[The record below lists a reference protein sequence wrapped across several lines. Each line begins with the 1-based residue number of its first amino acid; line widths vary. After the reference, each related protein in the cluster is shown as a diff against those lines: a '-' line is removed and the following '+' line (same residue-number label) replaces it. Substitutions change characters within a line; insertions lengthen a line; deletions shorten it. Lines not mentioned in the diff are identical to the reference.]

1 MFKTFFYKLLTN
13 MSRSPRMKVFMSFIT
28 NNSNDSLWVS
38 FLLIQNTCNTH
49 DTPCRQI
56 IRVKFRVILQ
66 ITVLFTFCRLMLKD
80 LDLLNASF
88 AKLPFVKRFIELI
101 RYNFEY
107 TLDLPFFIM
116 LKSEKFKLSSWPS
129 PFSFL
134 GWNNFSYWRKMLL
147 LLKKHPLVIK

>member
-1 MFKTFFYKLLTN
+1 M
-13 MSRSPRMKVFMSFIT
+13 
-28 NNSNDSLWVS
+28 S

-116 LKSEKFKLSSWPS
+116 LKSEKFKLSS
-129 PFSFL
+129 
-134 GWNNFSYWRKMLL
+134 
-147 LLKKHPLVIK
+147 